1 MDTIRT
7 VIKLFDAALVEER
20 LLVIVE
26 RSMLAA
32 SLLAPDDLIDKTDA
46 CTALIKEKLLGI
58 VSKAKTAH
66 CPDLPSR
73 QN

>member
-7 VIKLFDAALVEER
+7 VIKLSELAEEK

-46 CTALIKEKLLGI
+46 CTVLIKEKLLGI
-58 VSKAKTAH
+58 V
-66 CPDLPSR
+66 
-73 QN
+73 

>member
-7 VIKLFDAALVEER
+7 VIKLSDAALAEER

-32 SLLAPDDLIDKTDA
+32 SLLAPDDLIDK
-46 CTALIKEKLLGI
+46 
-58 VSKAKTAH
+58 
-66 CPDLPSR
+66 
-73 QN
+73 